1 MKQKELKKL
10 ESKGITLIA
19 LVITIIVLLILA
31 GVSIAM
37 LTGENGILTQAQEA
51 KKQTSIAEEKE
62 QIALAYNAAVAK
74 KQSTDI
80 TAQELDDELKANEA
94 GAEATPDGENIK
106 VTFTESQREYIIDK
120 NGNITEGGSGT
131 VTPPTPDEP
140 EASVPG
146 KTYEEDTEVTVGDET
161 VVIPGGATI
170 SKIPGEY
177 GDDEEGNIDVDNGL
191 VIYITND
198 EEITDEDWQDAE
210 TMQKTYDQFVWVPVK
225 EALAVDMNGNS
236 TIDKTDIDLMVE
248 AGRYP
253 MAIKTSDEPETYK
266 GLLYDFEEEGG
277 AVKVTARDYTT
288 TSDNRE
294 PAFLTDTSFADG
306 SSYNNVGITESS
318 LQAEYNGMIKVVEEA
333 GGFWVGRYETSKM
346 STDIAKDTSTTDF
359 IQVIKGTTEGINNV
373 NWYRMYAQQ
382 KNYEKHLSKSNVKS
396 SMIWGSQWDQI
407 MIWMKEKENTT
418 KGGFYVTN
426 SVGMGNYG
434 NISGVDDG
442 YDDTNNPSAT
452 GCFDVKNIYD
462 LAGNV
467 YDWTLEANDTNDR
480 VVRRRQL
487 QQCP

>member
-1 MKQKELKKL
+1 MKEKFKQMKGIRKKDNQY
-10 ESKGITLIA
+10 GITLIA

-37 LTGENGILTQAQEA
+37 LTGQNGILTQAQKA
-51 KKQTSIAEEKE
+51 KTETE
-62 QIALAYNAAVAK
+62 NAAK
-74 KQSTDI
+74 
-80 TAQELDDELKANEA
+80 NEA
-94 GAEATPDGENIK
+94 GILNDYEDKINKALGVKEQAE
-106 VTFTESQREYIIDK
+106 
-120 NGNITEGGSGT
+120 
-131 VTPPTPDEP
+131 
-140 EASVPG
+140 PG
-146 KTYEEDTEVTVGDET
+146 KYYETDTEVELGGKTLT
-161 VVIPGGATI
+161 IPGGASI
-170 SKIPGEY
+170 SKILGEY
-177 GDDEEGNIDVDNGL
+177 ESIDNGL
-191 VIYITND
+191 VIYITNKQ
-198 EEITDEDWQDAE
+198 ITDEEWQDAE

-225 EALAVDMNGNS
+225 EALAVDMNGDN
-236 TIDKTDIDLMVE
+236 TIDKTDIDLMVAE
-248 AGRYP
+248 GRYP
-253 MAIKTSDEPETYK
+253 MAIKTSESPETYK
-266 GLLYDFEEEGG
+266 GILYDFTEEGG
-277 AVKVTARDYTT
+277 VVKVTAKDYTT
-288 TSDNRE
+288 TSSYRE
-294 PAFLTDTSFADG
+294 PAFLTNTSYADG

-346 STDIAKDTSTTDF
+346 STDTSKDTSTTDF

-467 YDWTLEANDTNDR
+467 YDWTLEALNTNYR
-480 VVRRRQL
+480 VLRRRQL
-487 QQCP
+487 R

>member
-1 MKQKELKKL
+1 MEVKTNFKSK
-10 ESKGITLIA
+10 KGITLIA

-266 GLLYDFEEEGG
+266 GILYDFEEEGG

-288 TSDNRE
+288 TSSFRE
-294 PAFLTDTSFADG
+294 PDVVSYDEGDYADE
-306 SSYNNVGITESS
+306 GITESS
-318 LQAEYNGMIKVVEEA
+318 LQAEYNEMIKGVEKA

-346 STDIAKDTSTTDF
+346 SGDKSKDTSETEF

-373 NWYRMYAQQ
+373 KWYRMYAQQ
-382 KNYEKHLSKSNVKS
+382 KNYEKHLSKSNNVKS

-407 MIWMKEKENTT
+407 MIWMKEVENTT
-418 KGGFYVTN
+418 NGKYYITN
-426 SVGMGNYG
+426 SVGMGNFG
-434 NISGVDDG
+434 AISGVEDG
-442 YDDTNNPSAT
+442 YGGLAAT
-452 GCFDVKNIYD
+452 GCFDVRNIYD

-467 YDWTLEANDTNDR
+467 YDWTLEANSTGTR
-480 VVRRRQL
+480 VLRRRRL
-487 QQCP
+487 RRYR

>member
-1 MKQKELKKL
+1 MEKFKNNIRKGN
-10 ESKGITLIA
+10 KGITLIA
-19 LVITIIVLLILA
+19 LVITIIILLILA
-31 GVSIAM
+31 GITIGLV
-37 LTGENGILTQAQEA
+37 TGDNGILAQATRAKEETEIAQE
-51 KKQTSIAEEKE
+51 KEE
-62 QIALAYNAAVAK
+62 IVLAYNTAVAK
-74 KQSTDI
+74 KQSADI
-80 TAQELDDELKANEA
+80 TAEELDEELKANDA
-94 GAEATPDGENIK
+94 GADAIEDGENIK
-106 VTFTESQREYIIDK
+106 VTFEESKREYIIDK

-140 EASVPG
+140 EESVPG
-146 KTYEEDTEVTVGDET
+146 KTYEKDTEVTVGEET
-161 VVIPGGATI
+161 VVVPGGATV
-170 SKIPGEY
+170 SKIEGEY
-177 GDDEEGNIDVDNGL
+177 EDVDEGF

-198 EEITDEDWQDAE
+198 EEITEEDWQDAE

-225 EALAVDMNGNS
+225 EALAVDMNGDN
-236 TIDKTDIDLMVE
+236 TIDKTDIDLMVAE
-248 AGRYP
+248 GRYP
-253 MAIKTSDEPETYK
+253 MAIKTSESPETYK
-266 GLLYDFEEEGG
+266 GILYDFTEEGG
-277 AVKVTARDYTT
+277 VVKVTAKDYTT
-288 TSDNRE
+288 TSSYRE
-294 PAFLTDTSFADG
+294 PAFLTNTSYADG

-346 STDIAKDTSTTDF
+346 STDTSKDTSTTDF

-442 YDDTNNPSAT
+442 HDNTNNPAAT

-467 YDWTLEANDTNDR
+467 YDWTLEANGTVSR
-480 VVRRRQL
+480 VLRRRQL
-487 QQCP
+487 QYYR

>member
-1 MKQKELKKL
+1 MKQKKFKKL

-37 LTGENGILTQAQEA
+37 LTGENGILTQAQNA
-51 KKQTSIAEEKE
+51 KKETSIAEEKE

-80 TAQELDDELKANEA
+80 TEKELNAELEANEA
-94 GAEATPDGENIK
+94 GANAIKDGENIK
-106 VTFTESQREYIIDK
+106 VTFTESQREYIIDS
-120 NGNITEGGSGT
+120 NGNITGGESGT
-131 VTPPTPDEP
+131 ETPPTPDTGI
-140 EASVPG
+140 AG
-146 KTYEEDTEVTVGDET
+146 KHYEEDTEVTVGDET
-161 VVIPGGATI
+161 VVIPGGATV

-225 EALAVDMNGNS
+225 EALAVDMDGNS
-236 TIDKTDIDLMVE
+236 TIDKTDVDLMVG

-266 GLLYDFEEEGG
+266 GILYDFEEEGG
-277 AVKVTARDYTT
+277 AVKVTAKDYTT

-294 PAFLTDTSFADG
+294 PAFLEDPDYADG
-306 SSYNNVGITESS
+306 SSNNNVGITESS
-318 LQAEYNGMIKVVEEA
+318 LQAEYNEMIKVVEEA

-346 STDIAKDTSTTDF
+346 STDTAKDTSTTDF
-359 IQVIKGTTEGINNV
+359 VKVVKGTTEGINNV

-382 KNYEKHLSKSNVKS
+382 KNYEKHLSKSNNVKS

-407 MIWMKEKENTT
+407 IIWMKDKEN
-418 KGGFYVTN
+418 GENYYITN
-426 SVGMGNYG
+426 SAGMGNFDL
-434 NISGVDDG
+434 SGVEDG
-442 YDDTNNPSAT
+442 YDGLAAT

-467 YDWTLEANDTNDR
+467 YDWTLEANSTTPR
-480 VVRRRQL
+480 VLRRRL
-487 QQCP
+487 LLRYH

>member
-1 MKQKELKKL
+1 
-10 ESKGITLIA
+10 
-19 LVITIIVLLILA
+19 
-31 GVSIAM
+31 M
-37 LTGENGILTQAQEA
+37 LTGDNGILTQAQEA

-120 NGNITEGGSGT
+120 NGNITGGESGT
-131 VTPPTPDEP
+131 EDPPTPDTGI
-140 EASVPG
+140 AG
-146 KTYEEDTEVTVGDET
+146 KHYEEDTEVTVGDET
-161 VVIPGGATI
+161 VVIPGGATV

-198 EEITDEDWQDAE
+198 EEITDEDWADAE

-225 EALAVDMNGNS
+225 EALAVDMDGNS

-266 GLLYDFEEEGG
+266 GILYDFEEENG
-277 AVKVTARDYTT
+277 AVKVTAKDYTT
-288 TSDNRE
+288 TSSYRE
-294 PAFLTDTSFADG
+294 PAFLTSTSYADG

-318 LQAEYNGMIKVVEEA
+318 LQSEYNEMIKIVEEA

-346 STDIAKDTSTTDF
+346 SGDKSKDTSETEF

-382 KNYEKHLSKSNVKS
+382 KNYEKHLSKSNNVKS

-407 MIWMKEKENTT
+407 MIWMKNEVNTT

-426 SVGMGNYG
+426 SSGMGNYG
-434 NISGVDDG
+434 NISGVEDG
-442 YDDTNNPSAT
+442 YEDEDNPAAT
-452 GCFDVKNIYD
+452 GCFDVRNIYD

-467 YDWTLEANDTNDR
+467 NDWTLEARYTDHR
-480 VVRRRQL
+480 VHRRRRL
-487 QQCP
+487 QSYQ

>member
-1 MKQKELKKL
+1 MEKFKNNIRKGN
-10 ESKGITLIA
+10 KGITLIA
-19 LVITIIVLLILA
+19 LVITIIILLILA
-31 GVSIAM
+31 GITIGLV
-37 LTGENGILTQAQEA
+37 TGDNGILAQATRAKEETEIAQE
-51 KKQTSIAEEKE
+51 KEE
-62 QIALAYNAAVAK
+62 IVLAYNTAVAK
-74 KQSTDI
+74 KQSADI
-80 TAQELDDELKANEA
+80 TAKELDEELKANEA
-94 GAEATPDGENIK
+94 GATATEDGENIK
-106 VTFTESQREYIIDK
+106 VTFEESKREYIIDK

-140 EASVPG
+140 EESIPG
-146 KTYEEDTEVTVGDET
+146 KTYEKDTEVTVGEET
-161 VVIPGGATI
+161 VVVPGGATV
-170 SKIPGEY
+170 SKIEGEY
-177 GDDEEGNIDVDNGL
+177 EDVDEGF

-198 EEITDEDWQDAE
+198 EEITEEDWQDAE

-225 EALAVDMNGNS
+225 EALAVDMNGDN
-236 TIDKTDIDLMVE
+236 TIDKTDIDLMVAE
-248 AGRYP
+248 GRYP
-253 MAIKTSDEPETYK
+253 MAIKTSESPETYK
-266 GLLYDFEEEGG
+266 GILYDFEEEGG
-277 AVKVTARDYTT
+277 VVKVTAKDYTT
-288 TSDNRE
+288 TSSYRE
-294 PAFLTDTSFADG
+294 PAFLTNTSYADG
-306 SSYNNVGITESS
+306 SSNNNVGITESS

-346 STDIAKDTSTTDF
+346 STDTSKDTSTTDF

-467 YDWTLEANDTNDR
+467 YDWTLEANGTYYR
-480 VVRRRQL
+480 VLRRRLL
-487 QQCP
+487 QYYP

>member
-1 MKQKELKKL
+1 
-10 ESKGITLIA
+10 
-19 LVITIIVLLILA
+19 
-31 GVSIAM
+31 M
-37 LTGENGILTQAQEA
+37 LTGENGILTQAQES

-94 GAEATPDGENIK
+94 GANATPDGENIK
-106 VTFTESQREYIIDK
+106 VSFTETGREYIIDS
-120 NGNITEGGSGT
+120 NGNITGGESGIEN
-131 VTPPTPDEP
+131 PPTPDTGI
-140 EASVPG
+140 AG
-146 KTYEEDTEVTVGDET
+146 KHYEEDTEVTVGDET
-161 VVIPGGATI
+161 VVIPGGATV

-225 EALAVDMNGNS
+225 EALAVDMDGNS
-236 TIDKTDIDLMVE
+236 TIDKTDVDLMVK

-253 MAIKTSDEPETYK
+253 MAIKTSDSPETYK
-266 GLLYDFEEEGG
+266 GILYDFEEEGG

-288 TSDNRE
+288 TISFRE
-294 PAFLTDTSFADG
+294 PAFLTNTSYADG

-318 LQAEYNGMIKVVEEA
+318 LQSEYNEMIKIVEEA

-346 STDIAKDTSTTDF
+346 STDTSKDTSETDF
-359 IQVIKGTTEGINNV
+359 IQVIKGTTEGISGM

-382 KNYEKHLSKSNVKS
+382 KNYEKHLSKSNNVKS

-407 MIWMKEKENTT
+407 MIWMKEELNEESPTN
-418 KGGFYVTN
+418 GAFYVTN
-426 SVGMGNYG
+426 SVGMGNFG
-434 NISGVDDG
+434 AISGVEDG
-442 YDDTNNPSAT
+442 YDDLAAT
-452 GCFDVKNIYD
+452 GCFDVRNIFD

-467 YDWTLEANDTNDR
+467 YDWTLEASYTNNR
-480 VVRRRQL
+480 VYRRRLLPRYQ
-487 QQCP
+487 